1 MDVVCNKCQG
11 SFKIPDEKVPKGKVF
26 SIACPKCK
34 NKISVDPRPAE
45 PLPAEETLP
54 DFDMPKSAPGK
65 SILDEVADST
75 YDASDKPFDFV
86 EEGTETALLCE
97 SDPAIREKIRTA
109 LSNLGYHITE
119 SESARDVLKQMRF
132 HVFEVVILNELFD
145 TRDPDENNILRYL
158 DRLGMDTRRDMFVA
172 LVTDRFRTNDY
183 MAAFHKSVNLI
194 INRNNID
201 QFEKILTGGIAENTA
216 FYRVFK
222 ESMVKVGMV

>member
-1 MDVVCNKCQG
+1 MDVVCNECQAN
-11 SFKIPDEKVPKGKVF
+11 FKIPDEKVPKGKAF

-34 NKISVDPRPAE
+34 HKISVDPQPDESLAG
-45 PLPAEETLP
+45 EETLP
-54 DFDMPKSAPGK
+54 DFAMPKSAPGK

-97 SDPAIREKIRTA
+97 SDPAIREKIRSA
-109 LSNLGYHITE
+109 LNNLGYHITE
-119 SESARDVLKQMRF
+119 SQSARDVLKQMRF
-132 HVFEVVILNELFD
+132 HVFDLVVLNELFD

-158 DRLGMDTRRDMFVA
+158 DRLAIETRRNMFVA
-172 LVTDRFRTNDY
+172 LITKRFRTNDY
-183 MAAFHKSVNLI
+183 MAAFHKSVNMV
-194 INRNNID
+194 INMDNID
-201 QFEKILTGGIAENTA
+201 QIEQVLSSGITENTA

>member
-1 MDVVCNKCQG
+1 MDIVCNECQG

-34 NKISVDPRPAE
+34 NKISVDPRPDE
-45 PLPAEETLP
+45 PLAAEETLP
-54 DFDMPKSAPGK
+54 AFDIPKSDPGK
-65 SILDEVADST
+65 SILDEVAGSS

-97 SDPAIREKIRTA
+97 SDPAIREKISTA
-109 LSNLGYHITE
+109 LNNLGYHITE
-119 SESARDVLKQMRF
+119 SSSARDVLKQMRF
-132 HVFEVVILNELFD
+132 HVFDVVILNELFD

-158 DRLGMDTRRDMFVA
+158 DRLAMDTRRDMFVV

-183 MAAFHKSVNLI
+183 MAAFHKSVNLA
-194 INRNNID
+194 INLNNID
-201 QFEKILTGGIAENTA
+201 QIEKILKGGIAENTA

-222 ESMVKVGMV
+222 DSMVKAGMV